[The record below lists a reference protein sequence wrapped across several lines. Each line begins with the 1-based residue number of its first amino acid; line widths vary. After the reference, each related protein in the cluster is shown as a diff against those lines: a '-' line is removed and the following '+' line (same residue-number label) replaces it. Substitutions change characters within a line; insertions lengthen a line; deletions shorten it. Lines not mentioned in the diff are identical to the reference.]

1 MAFKKITVLLL
12 YIICFVVICVYTNW
26 QTSLSLF
33 LLTCLQIYTLNHD
46 FGKIM
51 AKYQEDINKAM
62 AIFADINKPDEERII
77 E

>member
-1 MAFKKITVLLL
+1 MVFKKITILLL
-12 YIICFVVICVYTNW
+12 YIICFVVVCVYTNW
-26 QTSLSLF
+26 QTSLSLL

-51 AKYQEDINKAM
+51 GKYHEDINKAIT
-62 AIFADINKPDEERII
+62 IFTEVNNPDQERII